1 MTDTNSMTPLE
12 AVVMVL
18 NGVKLVILSDADI
31 IPILDTCSLR
41 KMERIL
47 ELHLLACGIFGFLQ
61 SVRMGYANYK
71 STLVMESCHLGI
83 LRQEGLDLL
92 DLFNWRHE

>member
-1 MTDTNSMTPLE
+1 MTDINSMTPLE
-12 AVVMVL
+12 AVVMDL

-47 ELHLLACGIFGFLQ
+47 KLHLLGCDIFGFRQ
-61 SVRMGYANYK
+61 SVRTGHANYK

-83 LRQEGLDLL
+83 LRREDLDLP
-92 DLFNWRHE
+92 DLYSWRNE